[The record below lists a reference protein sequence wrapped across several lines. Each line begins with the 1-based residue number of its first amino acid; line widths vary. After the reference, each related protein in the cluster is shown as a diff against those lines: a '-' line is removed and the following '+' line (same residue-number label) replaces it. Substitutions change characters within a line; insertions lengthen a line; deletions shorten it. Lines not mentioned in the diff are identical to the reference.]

1 MRKQL
6 TLRQRILVAGTLFG
20 MFFGAGN
27 LIFPVHLGQMAG
39 RNMLPAMLGFI
50 ITAVGIPILGV
61 AAIGNT
67 HADGLQALATKVG
80 KGYGYAFTC
89 LLYLTIGPFFAIPR
103 CATTSFTTGVLPML
117 GDGASEGLAL
127 LIFSLIFFALVLFLS
142 LRPAN
147 ITVWIGK
154 IINPLFLIFLAILV
168 ISALTRPGAPA
179 STVEPVTAYQS
190 HALSSALI
198 EGYGTMDA
206 IAGLA
211 FGIVVIDIIRS
222 MGVENDA
229 AIAKDVLR
237 SGALTGLLM
246 AVIYA
251 ATILMGAQS
260 RGLFE
265 LSENGGIAL
274 AQISG
279 HYLGSAG
286 KLVLALTI
294 TCACLKTS
302 IGLVTSC
309 ADAFARMFPKA
320 LSYRAWAVIFTAFS
334 FCISNFGLSKIIEYS
349 IPVLMFLYPL
359 AITLILLALCGRL
372 FQHDRTVYLSVTAF
386 TCVAALF
393 DLMQALPESLQGALH
408 LEGAI
413 SLAERM
419 LPFYKLSF
427 GWVVPAAVGL
437 LLGLAIHF
445 GKNRRATLP
454 Y

>member
-6 TLRQRILVAGTLFG
+6 TMRQRILVAGTLFG

-39 RNMLPAMLGFI
+39 RNMIPATIGFI

-67 HADGLQALATKVG
+67 HADGLQTLANKVG
-80 KGYGYAFTC
+80 KGYSYAFTC

-103 CATTSFTTGVLPML
+103 CATTSFTTGVQPML
-117 GDGASEGLAL
+117 GSGISEAVAL
-127 LIFSLIFFALVLFLS
+127 LVFSLLFFSLVLVFS
-142 LRPAN
+142 LRPAG

-154 IINPLFLIFLAILV
+154 IINPMFLIFLAILV
-168 ISALTRPGAPA
+168 ISALSHSGASVSA
-179 STVEPVTAYQS
+179 VEPEAAYQN
-190 HALSSALI
+190 HALTSALV

-211 FGIVVIDIIRS
+211 FGIVVIDIVRS
-222 MGVENDA
+222 MGVTEDS

-237 SGALTGLLM
+237 SGVLTGLLM

-260 RGLFE
+260 RELFE

-279 HYLGSAG
+279 HYLGGAG
-286 KLVLALTI
+286 KMVLAITI

-302 IGLVTSC
+302 VGLVTSC
-309 ADAFARMFPKA
+309 ADTFARMFPGRVT
-320 LSYRAWAVIFTAFS
+320 YRIWAMVCTAFS
-334 FCISNFGLSKIIEYS
+334 FCISNFGLTKIIGFS
-349 IPVLMFLYPL
+349 IPVLMFLYPP
-359 AITLILLALCGRL
+359 AIVLIAMALCGKL
-372 FQHDRTVYLSVTAF
+372 FRHDRAVYVSVTAF
-386 TCVAALF
+386 TCTAALF
-393 DLMQALPESLQGALH
+393 DFLKALPETLRAALH
-408 LEGAI
+408 INGVI
-413 SLAERM
+413 GLAERI
-419 LPFYKLSF
+419 LPFCDLGF
-427 GWVVPAAVGL
+427 GWVVPAAIGL
-437 LLGLAIHF
+437 VLGLGIHW
-445 GKNRRATLP
+445 NRGRKGV
-454 Y
+454 